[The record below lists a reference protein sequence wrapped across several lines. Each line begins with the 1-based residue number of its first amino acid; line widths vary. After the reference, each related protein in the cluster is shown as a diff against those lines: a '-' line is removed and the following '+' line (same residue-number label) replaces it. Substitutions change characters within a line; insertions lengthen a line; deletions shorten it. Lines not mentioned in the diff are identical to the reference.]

1 MKYYIYSILTLLF
14 FTFGNVA
21 NSQNCSNII
30 AENKTISGTHIL
42 RTNPQTIVVRGNYTY
57 SMELMNDDKGI
68 LGKVYSKAGVTF
80 NLDDEVIFMDYGGNR
95 KAYRFIEM
103 GEMDRSG
110 GTPVHQNVL
119 QLDLTAVKWFAKT
132 TISTIYIKNNI
143 SNEMR
148 KFTVN
153 SNRQT
158 EFRNM
163 ANCFVSSLNT
173 SLINDKPLVGNDLST
188 RSKISS
194 TSPRPE
200 EGTKS
205 GDPISKTRSGN
216 NPQSIEELDD
226 GELARL
232 RKELKQTKDQ
242 LRAEIQA
249 ERDKADNAKQL
260 MAEEVST
267 SRQQAEEQKA
277 TYAQE
282 VLEARKKSQIEIDKA
297 TKAVA
302 ESVVDAKEKAQ
313 TEIEKINVGVVEAKN
328 NAAKEINKAK
338 LEAAEKVASA
348 REQAANELAEL
359 KKNMEMTKLEYA
371 DEISNARENSSTE
384 IDKIRSETAQM
395 ITDAREKAK
404 TEQNRTAEEVV
415 ETKNSASEQILKIKE
430 ETAAEISTVREKNVA
445 EKEKLA
451 FELAETR
458 RKLAEERALLLEQN
472 AAELAE
478 IKENT
483 ANEKEAAALDV
494 AQAKKRAAEQIG
506 EFNNQVAQEKQKSD
520 ELIARTKQETAAE
533 ITAAK
538 EAAAKER
545 AQSAK
550 EIQEA
555 KQKAAEEITKINHE
569 EAAAIADARDK
580 ANSEKQKIADEV
592 AMAQKRAADEIA
604 RIQQEVKRAIEEAK
618 AIVLT
623 NEGKQYMDQIRKHIL
638 LFQNIERA
646 KLEQQNADY
655 QRNRLFITRFVT
667 LQIPLIVTLLVF
679 CAFYINSRLFKPL
692 KLLIQNTEQLEK
704 GERPKMLTINYNDE
718 IGFVLKRFARM
729 SDIVYKRTSKLNFQA
744 SHDHLTG
751 VLNRTE
757 LKPALKQ
764 AISTCSKD
772 SKLAVIFIDIN
783 KFKKLNDEYG
793 HLIGDQILIETAKRI
808 TSSVRADDDV
818 YRYGGDE
825 FVIITHNIAKYRY
838 VNAMITHLLARFD
851 NPFVLEQLTLN
862 ISLSIGV
869 ALAPDH
875 SLNHQH
881 LLKLADQAMYHA
893 KHESKNSYH
902 IHNNRG

>member
-1 MKYYIYSILTLLF
+1 MSLRIKFIFLLSTIF
-14 FTFGNVA
+14 LVVVA
-21 NSQNCSNII
+21 NTFII
-30 AENKTISGTHIL
+30 YVL
-42 RTNPQTIVVRGNYTY
+42 
-57 SMELMNDDKGI
+57 DKQG
-68 LGKVYSKAGVTF
+68 
-80 NLDDEVIFMDYGGNR
+80 
-95 KAYRFIEM
+95 
-103 GEMDRSG
+103 
-110 GTPVHQNVL
+110 Q
-119 QLDLTAVKWFAKT
+119 
-132 TISTIYIKNNI
+132 
-143 SNEMR
+143 
-148 KFTVN
+148 
-153 SNRQT
+153 
-158 EFRNM
+158 
-163 ANCFVSSLNT
+163 
-173 SLINDKPLVGNDLST
+173 
-188 RSKISS
+188 
-194 TSPRPE
+194 
-200 EGTKS
+200 
-205 GDPISKTRSGN
+205 
-216 NPQSIEELDD
+216 
-226 GELARL
+226 
-232 RKELKQTKDQ
+232 
-242 LRAEIQA
+242 
-249 ERDKADNAKQL
+249 
-260 MAEEVST
+260 
-267 SRQQAEEQKA
+267 
-277 TYAQE
+277 
-282 VLEARKKSQIEIDKA
+282 
-297 TKAVA
+297 
-302 ESVVDAKEKAQ
+302 
-313 TEIEKINVGVVEAKN
+313 
-328 NAAKEINKAK
+328 AK
-338 LEAAEKVASA
+338 LEAVIHTHDVLDESEKLYNQITNAETGQRGHLLTQDLNYLEPYYAA
-348 REQAANELAEL
+348 LEQVKQHFLAINRLTLSNPEQQNTLAVIDELVDKKLAEL
-359 KKNMEMTKLEYA
+359 ALTVTLVM
-371 DEISNARENSSTE
+371 
-384 IDKIRSETAQM
+384 
-395 ITDAREKAK
+395 
-404 TEQNRTAEEVV
+404 QNTPY
-415 ETKNSASEQILKIKE
+415 
-430 ETAAEISTVREKNVA
+430 
-445 EKEKLA
+445 
-451 FELAETR
+451 
-458 RKLAEERALLLEQN
+458 
-472 AAELAE
+472 
-478 IKENT
+478 
-483 ANEKEAAALDV
+483 
-494 AQAKKRAAEQIG
+494 
-506 EFNNQVAQEKQKSD
+506 
-520 ELIARTKQETAAE
+520 
-533 ITAAK
+533 
-538 EAAAKER
+538 
-545 AQSAK
+545 
-550 EIQEA
+550 
-555 KQKAAEEITKINHE
+555 
-569 EAAAIADARDK
+569 
-580 ANSEKQKIADEV
+580 
-592 AMAQKRAADEIA
+592 
-604 RIQQEVKRAIEEAK
+604 AIEEAK

>member
-1 MKYYIYSILTLLF
+1 MSLRIKFIFLLSTIF
-14 FTFGNVA
+14 LVVVA
-21 NSQNCSNII
+21 NTFII
-30 AENKTISGTHIL
+30 YVL
-42 RTNPQTIVVRGNYTY
+42 
-57 SMELMNDDKGI
+57 DKQG
-68 LGKVYSKAGVTF
+68 
-80 NLDDEVIFMDYGGNR
+80 
-95 KAYRFIEM
+95 
-103 GEMDRSG
+103 
-110 GTPVHQNVL
+110 Q
-119 QLDLTAVKWFAKT
+119 
-132 TISTIYIKNNI
+132 
-143 SNEMR
+143 
-148 KFTVN
+148 
-153 SNRQT
+153 
-158 EFRNM
+158 
-163 ANCFVSSLNT
+163 
-173 SLINDKPLVGNDLST
+173 
-188 RSKISS
+188 
-194 TSPRPE
+194 
-200 EGTKS
+200 
-205 GDPISKTRSGN
+205 
-216 NPQSIEELDD
+216 
-226 GELARL
+226 
-232 RKELKQTKDQ
+232 
-242 LRAEIQA
+242 
-249 ERDKADNAKQL
+249 
-260 MAEEVST
+260 
-267 SRQQAEEQKA
+267 
-277 TYAQE
+277 
-282 VLEARKKSQIEIDKA
+282 
-297 TKAVA
+297 
-302 ESVVDAKEKAQ
+302 
-313 TEIEKINVGVVEAKN
+313 
-328 NAAKEINKAK
+328 AK
-338 LEAAEKVASA
+338 LEAVIHTHDVLDESEKLYNQITNAETGQRGYLLTQNLNYLEPYYAA
-348 REQAANELAEL
+348 LEQVKQHFLAINRLTLSNPEQQNTLAVIDELVDKKLAEL
-359 KKNMEMTKLEYA
+359 ALTVTLVM
-371 DEISNARENSSTE
+371 
-384 IDKIRSETAQM
+384 
-395 ITDAREKAK
+395 
-404 TEQNRTAEEVV
+404 QNTPY
-415 ETKNSASEQILKIKE
+415 
-430 ETAAEISTVREKNVA
+430 
-445 EKEKLA
+445 
-451 FELAETR
+451 
-458 RKLAEERALLLEQN
+458 
-472 AAELAE
+472 
-478 IKENT
+478 
-483 ANEKEAAALDV
+483 
-494 AQAKKRAAEQIG
+494 
-506 EFNNQVAQEKQKSD
+506 
-520 ELIARTKQETAAE
+520 
-533 ITAAK
+533 
-538 EAAAKER
+538 
-545 AQSAK
+545 
-550 EIQEA
+550 
-555 KQKAAEEITKINHE
+555 
-569 EAAAIADARDK
+569 
-580 ANSEKQKIADEV
+580 
-592 AMAQKRAADEIA
+592 
-604 RIQQEVKRAIEEAK
+604 AIEEAK

-772 SKLAVIFIDIN
+772 SNLAVIFIDIN

>member
-1 MKYYIYSILTLLF
+1 MSLRIKFIFLLSTIF
-14 FTFGNVA
+14 LVVVA
-21 NSQNCSNII
+21 NTFII
-30 AENKTISGTHIL
+30 YVL
-42 RTNPQTIVVRGNYTY
+42 
-57 SMELMNDDKGI
+57 DKQG
-68 LGKVYSKAGVTF
+68 
-80 NLDDEVIFMDYGGNR
+80 
-95 KAYRFIEM
+95 
-103 GEMDRSG
+103 
-110 GTPVHQNVL
+110 Q
-119 QLDLTAVKWFAKT
+119 
-132 TISTIYIKNNI
+132 
-143 SNEMR
+143 
-148 KFTVN
+148 
-153 SNRQT
+153 
-158 EFRNM
+158 
-163 ANCFVSSLNT
+163 
-173 SLINDKPLVGNDLST
+173 
-188 RSKISS
+188 
-194 TSPRPE
+194 
-200 EGTKS
+200 
-205 GDPISKTRSGN
+205 
-216 NPQSIEELDD
+216 
-226 GELARL
+226 
-232 RKELKQTKDQ
+232 
-242 LRAEIQA
+242 
-249 ERDKADNAKQL
+249 
-260 MAEEVST
+260 
-267 SRQQAEEQKA
+267 
-277 TYAQE
+277 
-282 VLEARKKSQIEIDKA
+282 
-297 TKAVA
+297 
-302 ESVVDAKEKAQ
+302 
-313 TEIEKINVGVVEAKN
+313 
-328 NAAKEINKAK
+328 AK
-338 LEAAEKVASA
+338 LEAVIHTHDVLDESEKLYNQITNAETGQRGYLLTQDLNYLEPYYAA
-348 REQAANELAEL
+348 LEQVKQHFLAINRLTLSNPEQQNTLAVIDELVDKKLAEL
-359 KKNMEMTKLEYA
+359 ALTVTLVM
-371 DEISNARENSSTE
+371 
-384 IDKIRSETAQM
+384 
-395 ITDAREKAK
+395 
-404 TEQNRTAEEVV
+404 QNTPY
-415 ETKNSASEQILKIKE
+415 
-430 ETAAEISTVREKNVA
+430 
-445 EKEKLA
+445 
-451 FELAETR
+451 
-458 RKLAEERALLLEQN
+458 
-472 AAELAE
+472 
-478 IKENT
+478 
-483 ANEKEAAALDV
+483 
-494 AQAKKRAAEQIG
+494 
-506 EFNNQVAQEKQKSD
+506 
-520 ELIARTKQETAAE
+520 
-533 ITAAK
+533 
-538 EAAAKER
+538 
-545 AQSAK
+545 
-550 EIQEA
+550 
-555 KQKAAEEITKINHE
+555 
-569 EAAAIADARDK
+569 
-580 ANSEKQKIADEV
+580 
-592 AMAQKRAADEIA
+592 
-604 RIQQEVKRAIEEAK
+604 AIEEAK

-793 HLIGDQILIETAKRI
+793 HLIGDQILIEAAKRI

>member
-1 MKYYIYSILTLLF
+1 MSLRIKIIFLLSTIF
-14 FTFGNVA
+14 LVVVA
-21 NSQNCSNII
+21 NTFII
-30 AENKTISGTHIL
+30 YVL
-42 RTNPQTIVVRGNYTY
+42 
-57 SMELMNDDKGI
+57 DKQG
-68 LGKVYSKAGVTF
+68 
-80 NLDDEVIFMDYGGNR
+80 
-95 KAYRFIEM
+95 
-103 GEMDRSG
+103 
-110 GTPVHQNVL
+110 Q
-119 QLDLTAVKWFAKT
+119 
-132 TISTIYIKNNI
+132 
-143 SNEMR
+143 
-148 KFTVN
+148 
-153 SNRQT
+153 
-158 EFRNM
+158 
-163 ANCFVSSLNT
+163 
-173 SLINDKPLVGNDLST
+173 
-188 RSKISS
+188 
-194 TSPRPE
+194 
-200 EGTKS
+200 
-205 GDPISKTRSGN
+205 
-216 NPQSIEELDD
+216 
-226 GELARL
+226 
-232 RKELKQTKDQ
+232 
-242 LRAEIQA
+242 
-249 ERDKADNAKQL
+249 
-260 MAEEVST
+260 
-267 SRQQAEEQKA
+267 
-277 TYAQE
+277 
-282 VLEARKKSQIEIDKA
+282 
-297 TKAVA
+297 
-302 ESVVDAKEKAQ
+302 
-313 TEIEKINVGVVEAKN
+313 
-328 NAAKEINKAK
+328 AK
-338 LEAAEKVASA
+338 LEAVIHTHDVLDESEKLYNQITNAETGQRGYLLTQDLNYLEPYYAA
-348 REQAANELAEL
+348 LEQVKQHFLAINRLTLSNPEQQNTLAVIDELVDKKLAEL
-359 KKNMEMTKLEYA
+359 ALTVTLVM
-371 DEISNARENSSTE
+371 
-384 IDKIRSETAQM
+384 
-395 ITDAREKAK
+395 
-404 TEQNRTAEEVV
+404 QNTPY
-415 ETKNSASEQILKIKE
+415 
-430 ETAAEISTVREKNVA
+430 
-445 EKEKLA
+445 
-451 FELAETR
+451 
-458 RKLAEERALLLEQN
+458 
-472 AAELAE
+472 
-478 IKENT
+478 
-483 ANEKEAAALDV
+483 
-494 AQAKKRAAEQIG
+494 
-506 EFNNQVAQEKQKSD
+506 
-520 ELIARTKQETAAE
+520 
-533 ITAAK
+533 
-538 EAAAKER
+538 
-545 AQSAK
+545 
-550 EIQEA
+550 
-555 KQKAAEEITKINHE
+555 
-569 EAAAIADARDK
+569 
-580 ANSEKQKIADEV
+580 
-592 AMAQKRAADEIA
+592 
-604 RIQQEVKRAIEEAK
+604 AIEEAK

-692 KLLIQNTEQLEK
+692 KLLIQNTDQLEK

>member
-1 MKYYIYSILTLLF
+1 MSLRIKFIFLLSTIF
-14 FTFGNVA
+14 LVVVA
-21 NSQNCSNII
+21 NTFII
-30 AENKTISGTHIL
+30 YVL
-42 RTNPQTIVVRGNYTY
+42 
-57 SMELMNDDKGI
+57 DKQG
-68 LGKVYSKAGVTF
+68 
-80 NLDDEVIFMDYGGNR
+80 
-95 KAYRFIEM
+95 
-103 GEMDRSG
+103 
-110 GTPVHQNVL
+110 Q
-119 QLDLTAVKWFAKT
+119 
-132 TISTIYIKNNI
+132 
-143 SNEMR
+143 
-148 KFTVN
+148 
-153 SNRQT
+153 
-158 EFRNM
+158 
-163 ANCFVSSLNT
+163 
-173 SLINDKPLVGNDLST
+173 
-188 RSKISS
+188 
-194 TSPRPE
+194 
-200 EGTKS
+200 
-205 GDPISKTRSGN
+205 
-216 NPQSIEELDD
+216 
-226 GELARL
+226 
-232 RKELKQTKDQ
+232 
-242 LRAEIQA
+242 
-249 ERDKADNAKQL
+249 
-260 MAEEVST
+260 
-267 SRQQAEEQKA
+267 
-277 TYAQE
+277 
-282 VLEARKKSQIEIDKA
+282 
-297 TKAVA
+297 
-302 ESVVDAKEKAQ
+302 
-313 TEIEKINVGVVEAKN
+313 
-328 NAAKEINKAK
+328 AK
-338 LEAAEKVASA
+338 LEAVIHTHDVLDESEKLYNQITNAETGQRGYLLTQDLNYLEPYYAA
-348 REQAANELAEL
+348 LEQVKQHFLAINRLTLSNPEQQNTLAVIDELVDKKLAEL
-359 KKNMEMTKLEYA
+359 ALTVTLVM
-371 DEISNARENSSTE
+371 
-384 IDKIRSETAQM
+384 
-395 ITDAREKAK
+395 
-404 TEQNRTAEEVV
+404 QNTPY
-415 ETKNSASEQILKIKE
+415 
-430 ETAAEISTVREKNVA
+430 
-445 EKEKLA
+445 
-451 FELAETR
+451 
-458 RKLAEERALLLEQN
+458 
-472 AAELAE
+472 
-478 IKENT
+478 
-483 ANEKEAAALDV
+483 
-494 AQAKKRAAEQIG
+494 
-506 EFNNQVAQEKQKSD
+506 
-520 ELIARTKQETAAE
+520 
-533 ITAAK
+533 
-538 EAAAKER
+538 
-545 AQSAK
+545 
-550 EIQEA
+550 
-555 KQKAAEEITKINHE
+555 
-569 EAAAIADARDK
+569 
-580 ANSEKQKIADEV
+580 
-592 AMAQKRAADEIA
+592 
-604 RIQQEVKRAIEEAK
+604 AIEEAK

-764 AISTCSKD
+764 AVSTCSKD

>member
-1 MKYYIYSILTLLF
+1 MSLRIKFIFLLSTIF
-14 FTFGNVA
+14 LVVVA
-21 NSQNCSNII
+21 NTFII
-30 AENKTISGTHIL
+30 YVL
-42 RTNPQTIVVRGNYTY
+42 
-57 SMELMNDDKGI
+57 DKQG
-68 LGKVYSKAGVTF
+68 
-80 NLDDEVIFMDYGGNR
+80 
-95 KAYRFIEM
+95 
-103 GEMDRSG
+103 
-110 GTPVHQNVL
+110 Q
-119 QLDLTAVKWFAKT
+119 
-132 TISTIYIKNNI
+132 
-143 SNEMR
+143 
-148 KFTVN
+148 
-153 SNRQT
+153 
-158 EFRNM
+158 
-163 ANCFVSSLNT
+163 
-173 SLINDKPLVGNDLST
+173 
-188 RSKISS
+188 
-194 TSPRPE
+194 
-200 EGTKS
+200 
-205 GDPISKTRSGN
+205 
-216 NPQSIEELDD
+216 
-226 GELARL
+226 
-232 RKELKQTKDQ
+232 
-242 LRAEIQA
+242 
-249 ERDKADNAKQL
+249 
-260 MAEEVST
+260 
-267 SRQQAEEQKA
+267 
-277 TYAQE
+277 
-282 VLEARKKSQIEIDKA
+282 
-297 TKAVA
+297 
-302 ESVVDAKEKAQ
+302 
-313 TEIEKINVGVVEAKN
+313 
-328 NAAKEINKAK
+328 AK
-338 LEAAEKVASA
+338 LEAVIHTHDVLDESEKLYNQITNAETGQRGYLLTQDLNYLEPYYAA
-348 REQAANELAEL
+348 LEQVKQHFLAINRLTLSNPEQQNTLAVIDELVDKKLAEL
-359 KKNMEMTKLEYA
+359 ALTVTLVM
-371 DEISNARENSSTE
+371 
-384 IDKIRSETAQM
+384 
-395 ITDAREKAK
+395 
-404 TEQNRTAEEVV
+404 QNTPY
-415 ETKNSASEQILKIKE
+415 
-430 ETAAEISTVREKNVA
+430 
-445 EKEKLA
+445 
-451 FELAETR
+451 
-458 RKLAEERALLLEQN
+458 
-472 AAELAE
+472 
-478 IKENT
+478 
-483 ANEKEAAALDV
+483 
-494 AQAKKRAAEQIG
+494 
-506 EFNNQVAQEKQKSD
+506 
-520 ELIARTKQETAAE
+520 
-533 ITAAK
+533 
-538 EAAAKER
+538 
-545 AQSAK
+545 
-550 EIQEA
+550 
-555 KQKAAEEITKINHE
+555 
-569 EAAAIADARDK
+569 
-580 ANSEKQKIADEV
+580 
-592 AMAQKRAADEIA
+592 
-604 RIQQEVKRAIEEAK
+604 AIEEAK

-692 KLLIQNTEQLEK
+692 KLLIRNTEQLEK

>member
-1 MKYYIYSILTLLF
+1 MSLRIKFIFLLSTIF
-14 FTFGNVA
+14 LVVVA
-21 NSQNCSNII
+21 NTFII
-30 AENKTISGTHIL
+30 YVL
-42 RTNPQTIVVRGNYTY
+42 
-57 SMELMNDDKGI
+57 DKQG
-68 LGKVYSKAGVTF
+68 
-80 NLDDEVIFMDYGGNR
+80 
-95 KAYRFIEM
+95 
-103 GEMDRSG
+103 
-110 GTPVHQNVL
+110 Q
-119 QLDLTAVKWFAKT
+119 
-132 TISTIYIKNNI
+132 
-143 SNEMR
+143 
-148 KFTVN
+148 
-153 SNRQT
+153 
-158 EFRNM
+158 
-163 ANCFVSSLNT
+163 
-173 SLINDKPLVGNDLST
+173 
-188 RSKISS
+188 
-194 TSPRPE
+194 
-200 EGTKS
+200 
-205 GDPISKTRSGN
+205 
-216 NPQSIEELDD
+216 
-226 GELARL
+226 
-232 RKELKQTKDQ
+232 
-242 LRAEIQA
+242 
-249 ERDKADNAKQL
+249 
-260 MAEEVST
+260 
-267 SRQQAEEQKA
+267 
-277 TYAQE
+277 
-282 VLEARKKSQIEIDKA
+282 
-297 TKAVA
+297 
-302 ESVVDAKEKAQ
+302 
-313 TEIEKINVGVVEAKN
+313 
-328 NAAKEINKAK
+328 AK
-338 LEAAEKVASA
+338 LEAVIHTHDVLDESEKLYNQITNAETGQRGYLLTQDLNYLEPYYAA
-348 REQAANELAEL
+348 LEQVKQHFLAINRLTLSNPEQQNTLAVINELVDKKLAEL
-359 KKNMEMTKLEYA
+359 ALTVTLVM
-371 DEISNARENSSTE
+371 
-384 IDKIRSETAQM
+384 
-395 ITDAREKAK
+395 
-404 TEQNRTAEEVV
+404 QNTPY
-415 ETKNSASEQILKIKE
+415 
-430 ETAAEISTVREKNVA
+430 
-445 EKEKLA
+445 
-451 FELAETR
+451 
-458 RKLAEERALLLEQN
+458 
-472 AAELAE
+472 
-478 IKENT
+478 
-483 ANEKEAAALDV
+483 
-494 AQAKKRAAEQIG
+494 
-506 EFNNQVAQEKQKSD
+506 
-520 ELIARTKQETAAE
+520 
-533 ITAAK
+533 
-538 EAAAKER
+538 
-545 AQSAK
+545 
-550 EIQEA
+550 
-555 KQKAAEEITKINHE
+555 
-569 EAAAIADARDK
+569 
-580 ANSEKQKIADEV
+580 
-592 AMAQKRAADEIA
+592 
-604 RIQQEVKRAIEEAK
+604 AIEEAK

-881 LLKLADQAMYHA
+881 LLKLADQAMYQA

>member
-1 MKYYIYSILTLLF
+1 MSLRIKIIFLLSTIF
-14 FTFGNVA
+14 LVVVA
-21 NSQNCSNII
+21 NTFII
-30 AENKTISGTHIL
+30 YVL
-42 RTNPQTIVVRGNYTY
+42 
-57 SMELMNDDKGI
+57 DKQG
-68 LGKVYSKAGVTF
+68 
-80 NLDDEVIFMDYGGNR
+80 
-95 KAYRFIEM
+95 
-103 GEMDRSG
+103 
-110 GTPVHQNVL
+110 Q
-119 QLDLTAVKWFAKT
+119 
-132 TISTIYIKNNI
+132 
-143 SNEMR
+143 
-148 KFTVN
+148 
-153 SNRQT
+153 
-158 EFRNM
+158 
-163 ANCFVSSLNT
+163 
-173 SLINDKPLVGNDLST
+173 
-188 RSKISS
+188 
-194 TSPRPE
+194 
-200 EGTKS
+200 
-205 GDPISKTRSGN
+205 
-216 NPQSIEELDD
+216 
-226 GELARL
+226 
-232 RKELKQTKDQ
+232 
-242 LRAEIQA
+242 
-249 ERDKADNAKQL
+249 
-260 MAEEVST
+260 
-267 SRQQAEEQKA
+267 
-277 TYAQE
+277 
-282 VLEARKKSQIEIDKA
+282 
-297 TKAVA
+297 
-302 ESVVDAKEKAQ
+302 
-313 TEIEKINVGVVEAKN
+313 
-328 NAAKEINKAK
+328 AK
-338 LEAAEKVASA
+338 LEAVIHTHDVLDESEKLYNQITNAETGQRGYLLTQDLNYLEPYYAA
-348 REQAANELAEL
+348 LEQVKQHFLAINRLTLSNPEQQNTLAVIDELVDKKLAEL
-359 KKNMEMTKLEYA
+359 ALTVTLVM
-371 DEISNARENSSTE
+371 
-384 IDKIRSETAQM
+384 
-395 ITDAREKAK
+395 
-404 TEQNRTAEEVV
+404 QNTPY
-415 ETKNSASEQILKIKE
+415 
-430 ETAAEISTVREKNVA
+430 
-445 EKEKLA
+445 
-451 FELAETR
+451 
-458 RKLAEERALLLEQN
+458 
-472 AAELAE
+472 
-478 IKENT
+478 
-483 ANEKEAAALDV
+483 
-494 AQAKKRAAEQIG
+494 
-506 EFNNQVAQEKQKSD
+506 
-520 ELIARTKQETAAE
+520 
-533 ITAAK
+533 
-538 EAAAKER
+538 
-545 AQSAK
+545 
-550 EIQEA
+550 
-555 KQKAAEEITKINHE
+555 
-569 EAAAIADARDK
+569 
-580 ANSEKQKIADEV
+580 
-592 AMAQKRAADEIA
+592 
-604 RIQQEVKRAIEEAK
+604 AIEEAK

>member
-1 MKYYIYSILTLLF
+1 MSLRIKFIFLLSTIF
-14 FTFGNVA
+14 LVVVA
-21 NSQNCSNII
+21 NTFII
-30 AENKTISGTHIL
+30 YVL
-42 RTNPQTIVVRGNYTY
+42 
-57 SMELMNDDKGI
+57 DKQG
-68 LGKVYSKAGVTF
+68 
-80 NLDDEVIFMDYGGNR
+80 
-95 KAYRFIEM
+95 
-103 GEMDRSG
+103 
-110 GTPVHQNVL
+110 Q
-119 QLDLTAVKWFAKT
+119 
-132 TISTIYIKNNI
+132 
-143 SNEMR
+143 
-148 KFTVN
+148 
-153 SNRQT
+153 
-158 EFRNM
+158 
-163 ANCFVSSLNT
+163 
-173 SLINDKPLVGNDLST
+173 
-188 RSKISS
+188 
-194 TSPRPE
+194 
-200 EGTKS
+200 
-205 GDPISKTRSGN
+205 
-216 NPQSIEELDD
+216 
-226 GELARL
+226 
-232 RKELKQTKDQ
+232 
-242 LRAEIQA
+242 
-249 ERDKADNAKQL
+249 
-260 MAEEVST
+260 
-267 SRQQAEEQKA
+267 
-277 TYAQE
+277 
-282 VLEARKKSQIEIDKA
+282 
-297 TKAVA
+297 
-302 ESVVDAKEKAQ
+302 
-313 TEIEKINVGVVEAKN
+313 
-328 NAAKEINKAK
+328 AK
-338 LEAAEKVASA
+338 LEAVIHTHDVLDESEKLYNQITNAETGQRGYLLTQDLNYLEPYYAA
-348 REQAANELAEL
+348 LEQVKQHFLAINRLTLSNPEQQNTLAVIDELVDKKLAEL
-359 KKNMEMTKLEYA
+359 ALTVTLVM
-371 DEISNARENSSTE
+371 
-384 IDKIRSETAQM
+384 
-395 ITDAREKAK
+395 
-404 TEQNRTAEEVV
+404 QNTPY
-415 ETKNSASEQILKIKE
+415 
-430 ETAAEISTVREKNVA
+430 
-445 EKEKLA
+445 
-451 FELAETR
+451 
-458 RKLAEERALLLEQN
+458 
-472 AAELAE
+472 
-478 IKENT
+478 
-483 ANEKEAAALDV
+483 
-494 AQAKKRAAEQIG
+494 
-506 EFNNQVAQEKQKSD
+506 
-520 ELIARTKQETAAE
+520 
-533 ITAAK
+533 
-538 EAAAKER
+538 
-545 AQSAK
+545 
-550 EIQEA
+550 
-555 KQKAAEEITKINHE
+555 
-569 EAAAIADARDK
+569 
-580 ANSEKQKIADEV
+580 
-592 AMAQKRAADEIA
+592 
-604 RIQQEVKRAIEEAK
+604 AIEEAK

-825 FVIITHNIAKYRY
+825 FVIITHNIANYRY

>member
-1 MKYYIYSILTLLF
+1 MSLRIKFIFLLSTIF
-14 FTFGNVA
+14 LVVVA
-21 NSQNCSNII
+21 NTFII
-30 AENKTISGTHIL
+30 YVL
-42 RTNPQTIVVRGNYTY
+42 
-57 SMELMNDDKGI
+57 DKQG
-68 LGKVYSKAGVTF
+68 
-80 NLDDEVIFMDYGGNR
+80 
-95 KAYRFIEM
+95 
-103 GEMDRSG
+103 
-110 GTPVHQNVL
+110 Q
-119 QLDLTAVKWFAKT
+119 
-132 TISTIYIKNNI
+132 
-143 SNEMR
+143 
-148 KFTVN
+148 
-153 SNRQT
+153 
-158 EFRNM
+158 
-163 ANCFVSSLNT
+163 
-173 SLINDKPLVGNDLST
+173 
-188 RSKISS
+188 
-194 TSPRPE
+194 
-200 EGTKS
+200 
-205 GDPISKTRSGN
+205 
-216 NPQSIEELDD
+216 
-226 GELARL
+226 
-232 RKELKQTKDQ
+232 
-242 LRAEIQA
+242 
-249 ERDKADNAKQL
+249 
-260 MAEEVST
+260 
-267 SRQQAEEQKA
+267 
-277 TYAQE
+277 
-282 VLEARKKSQIEIDKA
+282 
-297 TKAVA
+297 
-302 ESVVDAKEKAQ
+302 
-313 TEIEKINVGVVEAKN
+313 
-328 NAAKEINKAK
+328 AK
-338 LEAAEKVASA
+338 LEAVIHTHDVLDESEKLYNQITNAETGQRGYLLTQDLNYLEPYYAA
-348 REQAANELAEL
+348 LEQVKQHFLAINRLTLSNPEQQNTLAVIDELVDKKLAEL
-359 KKNMEMTKLEYA
+359 ALTVTLVM
-371 DEISNARENSSTE
+371 
-384 IDKIRSETAQM
+384 
-395 ITDAREKAK
+395 
-404 TEQNRTAEEVV
+404 QNTPY
-415 ETKNSASEQILKIKE
+415 
-430 ETAAEISTVREKNVA
+430 
-445 EKEKLA
+445 
-451 FELAETR
+451 
-458 RKLAEERALLLEQN
+458 
-472 AAELAE
+472 
-478 IKENT
+478 
-483 ANEKEAAALDV
+483 
-494 AQAKKRAAEQIG
+494 
-506 EFNNQVAQEKQKSD
+506 
-520 ELIARTKQETAAE
+520 
-533 ITAAK
+533 
-538 EAAAKER
+538 
-545 AQSAK
+545 
-550 EIQEA
+550 
-555 KQKAAEEITKINHE
+555 
-569 EAAAIADARDK
+569 
-580 ANSEKQKIADEV
+580 
-592 AMAQKRAADEIA
+592 
-604 RIQQEVKRAIEEAK
+604 AIEEAK

>member
-1 MKYYIYSILTLLF
+1 MSLRIKFIFLLSTIF
-14 FTFGNVA
+14 LVVVA
-21 NSQNCSNII
+21 NTLFIYV
-30 AENKTISGTHIL
+30 L
-42 RTNPQTIVVRGNYTY
+42 
-57 SMELMNDDKGI
+57 DKQG
-68 LGKVYSKAGVTF
+68 
-80 NLDDEVIFMDYGGNR
+80 
-95 KAYRFIEM
+95 
-103 GEMDRSG
+103 
-110 GTPVHQNVL
+110 Q
-119 QLDLTAVKWFAKT
+119 
-132 TISTIYIKNNI
+132 
-143 SNEMR
+143 
-148 KFTVN
+148 
-153 SNRQT
+153 
-158 EFRNM
+158 
-163 ANCFVSSLNT
+163 
-173 SLINDKPLVGNDLST
+173 
-188 RSKISS
+188 
-194 TSPRPE
+194 
-200 EGTKS
+200 
-205 GDPISKTRSGN
+205 
-216 NPQSIEELDD
+216 
-226 GELARL
+226 
-232 RKELKQTKDQ
+232 
-242 LRAEIQA
+242 
-249 ERDKADNAKQL
+249 
-260 MAEEVST
+260 
-267 SRQQAEEQKA
+267 
-277 TYAQE
+277 
-282 VLEARKKSQIEIDKA
+282 
-297 TKAVA
+297 
-302 ESVVDAKEKAQ
+302 
-313 TEIEKINVGVVEAKN
+313 
-328 NAAKEINKAK
+328 AK
-338 LEAAEKVASA
+338 LEAVIHTHDVLDESEKLYNQITNAETGQRGYLLTQDLNYLEPYYAA
-348 REQAANELAEL
+348 LEQVKQHFLAINRLTLSNPEQQNTLAVIDELVDKKLAEL
-359 KKNMEMTKLEYA
+359 ALTVTLVM
-371 DEISNARENSSTE
+371 
-384 IDKIRSETAQM
+384 
-395 ITDAREKAK
+395 
-404 TEQNRTAEEVV
+404 QNTPY
-415 ETKNSASEQILKIKE
+415 
-430 ETAAEISTVREKNVA
+430 
-445 EKEKLA
+445 
-451 FELAETR
+451 
-458 RKLAEERALLLEQN
+458 
-472 AAELAE
+472 
-478 IKENT
+478 
-483 ANEKEAAALDV
+483 
-494 AQAKKRAAEQIG
+494 
-506 EFNNQVAQEKQKSD
+506 
-520 ELIARTKQETAAE
+520 
-533 ITAAK
+533 
-538 EAAAKER
+538 
-545 AQSAK
+545 
-550 EIQEA
+550 
-555 KQKAAEEITKINHE
+555 
-569 EAAAIADARDK
+569 
-580 ANSEKQKIADEV
+580 
-592 AMAQKRAADEIA
+592 
-604 RIQQEVKRAIEEAK
+604 AIEEAK

>member
-1 MKYYIYSILTLLF
+1 MLSTIFLVV
-14 FTFGNVA
+14 VA
-21 NSQNCSNII
+21 NTFII
-30 AENKTISGTHIL
+30 YVL
-42 RTNPQTIVVRGNYTY
+42 
-57 SMELMNDDKGI
+57 DKQG
-68 LGKVYSKAGVTF
+68 
-80 NLDDEVIFMDYGGNR
+80 
-95 KAYRFIEM
+95 
-103 GEMDRSG
+103 
-110 GTPVHQNVL
+110 Q
-119 QLDLTAVKWFAKT
+119 
-132 TISTIYIKNNI
+132 
-143 SNEMR
+143 
-148 KFTVN
+148 
-153 SNRQT
+153 
-158 EFRNM
+158 
-163 ANCFVSSLNT
+163 
-173 SLINDKPLVGNDLST
+173 
-188 RSKISS
+188 
-194 TSPRPE
+194 
-200 EGTKS
+200 
-205 GDPISKTRSGN
+205 
-216 NPQSIEELDD
+216 
-226 GELARL
+226 
-232 RKELKQTKDQ
+232 
-242 LRAEIQA
+242 
-249 ERDKADNAKQL
+249 
-260 MAEEVST
+260 
-267 SRQQAEEQKA
+267 
-277 TYAQE
+277 
-282 VLEARKKSQIEIDKA
+282 
-297 TKAVA
+297 
-302 ESVVDAKEKAQ
+302 
-313 TEIEKINVGVVEAKN
+313 
-328 NAAKEINKAK
+328 AK
-338 LEAAEKVASA
+338 LEAVIHTHDVLDESEKLYNQITNAETGQRGYLLTQDLNYLEPYYAA
-348 REQAANELAEL
+348 LEQVKQHFLAINRLTLSNPEQQNTLAVIDELIDKKLAEL
-359 KKNMEMTKLEYA
+359 ALTVTLVM
-371 DEISNARENSSTE
+371 
-384 IDKIRSETAQM
+384 
-395 ITDAREKAK
+395 
-404 TEQNRTAEEVV
+404 QNTPY
-415 ETKNSASEQILKIKE
+415 
-430 ETAAEISTVREKNVA
+430 
-445 EKEKLA
+445 
-451 FELAETR
+451 
-458 RKLAEERALLLEQN
+458 
-472 AAELAE
+472 
-478 IKENT
+478 
-483 ANEKEAAALDV
+483 
-494 AQAKKRAAEQIG
+494 
-506 EFNNQVAQEKQKSD
+506 
-520 ELIARTKQETAAE
+520 
-533 ITAAK
+533 
-538 EAAAKER
+538 
-545 AQSAK
+545 
-550 EIQEA
+550 
-555 KQKAAEEITKINHE
+555 
-569 EAAAIADARDK
+569 
-580 ANSEKQKIADEV
+580 
-592 AMAQKRAADEIA
+592 
-604 RIQQEVKRAIEEAK
+604 AIEEAK

-881 LLKLADQAMYHA
+881 LLKLADQAMYQA

>member
-1 MKYYIYSILTLLF
+1 MSLRIKFIFLLSTIF
-14 FTFGNVA
+14 LVVVA
-21 NSQNCSNII
+21 NTFII
-30 AENKTISGTHIL
+30 YVL
-42 RTNPQTIVVRGNYTY
+42 
-57 SMELMNDDKGI
+57 DKQG
-68 LGKVYSKAGVTF
+68 
-80 NLDDEVIFMDYGGNR
+80 
-95 KAYRFIEM
+95 
-103 GEMDRSG
+103 
-110 GTPVHQNVL
+110 Q
-119 QLDLTAVKWFAKT
+119 
-132 TISTIYIKNNI
+132 
-143 SNEMR
+143 
-148 KFTVN
+148 
-153 SNRQT
+153 
-158 EFRNM
+158 
-163 ANCFVSSLNT
+163 
-173 SLINDKPLVGNDLST
+173 
-188 RSKISS
+188 
-194 TSPRPE
+194 
-200 EGTKS
+200 
-205 GDPISKTRSGN
+205 
-216 NPQSIEELDD
+216 
-226 GELARL
+226 
-232 RKELKQTKDQ
+232 
-242 LRAEIQA
+242 
-249 ERDKADNAKQL
+249 
-260 MAEEVST
+260 
-267 SRQQAEEQKA
+267 
-277 TYAQE
+277 
-282 VLEARKKSQIEIDKA
+282 
-297 TKAVA
+297 
-302 ESVVDAKEKAQ
+302 
-313 TEIEKINVGVVEAKN
+313 
-328 NAAKEINKAK
+328 AK
-338 LEAAEKVASA
+338 LEAVIHTHDVLDESEKLYNQITNAETGQRGYLLTQDLNYLEPYYAA
-348 REQAANELAEL
+348 LEQVKQHFLAINRLTLSNPEQQNTLAVIDELVDKKLAEL
-359 KKNMEMTKLEYA
+359 ALTVTLVM
-371 DEISNARENSSTE
+371 
-384 IDKIRSETAQM
+384 
-395 ITDAREKAK
+395 
-404 TEQNRTAEEVV
+404 QNTPY
-415 ETKNSASEQILKIKE
+415 
-430 ETAAEISTVREKNVA
+430 
-445 EKEKLA
+445 
-451 FELAETR
+451 
-458 RKLAEERALLLEQN
+458 
-472 AAELAE
+472 
-478 IKENT
+478 
-483 ANEKEAAALDV
+483 
-494 AQAKKRAAEQIG
+494 
-506 EFNNQVAQEKQKSD
+506 
-520 ELIARTKQETAAE
+520 
-533 ITAAK
+533 
-538 EAAAKER
+538 
-545 AQSAK
+545 
-550 EIQEA
+550 
-555 KQKAAEEITKINHE
+555 
-569 EAAAIADARDK
+569 
-580 ANSEKQKIADEV
+580 
-592 AMAQKRAADEIA
+592 
-604 RIQQEVKRAIEEAK
+604 AIEEAK

-881 LLKLADQAMYHA
+881 LLKLADQAMYQA

>member
-1 MKYYIYSILTLLF
+1 MSLRIKIIFLLSTIF
-14 FTFGNVA
+14 LVVVA
-21 NSQNCSNII
+21 NTFII
-30 AENKTISGTHIL
+30 YVL
-42 RTNPQTIVVRGNYTY
+42 
-57 SMELMNDDKGI
+57 DKQG
-68 LGKVYSKAGVTF
+68 
-80 NLDDEVIFMDYGGNR
+80 
-95 KAYRFIEM
+95 
-103 GEMDRSG
+103 
-110 GTPVHQNVL
+110 Q
-119 QLDLTAVKWFAKT
+119 
-132 TISTIYIKNNI
+132 
-143 SNEMR
+143 
-148 KFTVN
+148 
-153 SNRQT
+153 
-158 EFRNM
+158 
-163 ANCFVSSLNT
+163 
-173 SLINDKPLVGNDLST
+173 
-188 RSKISS
+188 
-194 TSPRPE
+194 
-200 EGTKS
+200 
-205 GDPISKTRSGN
+205 
-216 NPQSIEELDD
+216 
-226 GELARL
+226 
-232 RKELKQTKDQ
+232 
-242 LRAEIQA
+242 
-249 ERDKADNAKQL
+249 
-260 MAEEVST
+260 
-267 SRQQAEEQKA
+267 
-277 TYAQE
+277 
-282 VLEARKKSQIEIDKA
+282 
-297 TKAVA
+297 
-302 ESVVDAKEKAQ
+302 
-313 TEIEKINVGVVEAKN
+313 
-328 NAAKEINKAK
+328 AK
-338 LEAAEKVASA
+338 LEAVIHTHDVLDESEKLYNQITNAETGQRGYLLTQDLNYLEPYYAA
-348 REQAANELAEL
+348 LEQVKQHFLAINRLTLSNPEQQNTLAVIDELVDKKLAEL
-359 KKNMEMTKLEYA
+359 ALTVTLVM
-371 DEISNARENSSTE
+371 
-384 IDKIRSETAQM
+384 
-395 ITDAREKAK
+395 
-404 TEQNRTAEEVV
+404 QNTPY
-415 ETKNSASEQILKIKE
+415 
-430 ETAAEISTVREKNVA
+430 
-445 EKEKLA
+445 
-451 FELAETR
+451 
-458 RKLAEERALLLEQN
+458 
-472 AAELAE
+472 
-478 IKENT
+478 
-483 ANEKEAAALDV
+483 
-494 AQAKKRAAEQIG
+494 
-506 EFNNQVAQEKQKSD
+506 
-520 ELIARTKQETAAE
+520 
-533 ITAAK
+533 
-538 EAAAKER
+538 
-545 AQSAK
+545 
-550 EIQEA
+550 
-555 KQKAAEEITKINHE
+555 
-569 EAAAIADARDK
+569 
-580 ANSEKQKIADEV
+580 
-592 AMAQKRAADEIA
+592 
-604 RIQQEVKRAIEEAK
+604 AIEEAK

-881 LLKLADQAMYHA
+881 LLKLADQAMYQA

>member
-1 MKYYIYSILTLLF
+1 MSLRIKFIFLLSTIF
-14 FTFGNVA
+14 LVVVA
-21 NSQNCSNII
+21 NTFII
-30 AENKTISGTHIL
+30 YVL
-42 RTNPQTIVVRGNYTY
+42 
-57 SMELMNDDKGI
+57 DKQG
-68 LGKVYSKAGVTF
+68 
-80 NLDDEVIFMDYGGNR
+80 
-95 KAYRFIEM
+95 
-103 GEMDRSG
+103 
-110 GTPVHQNVL
+110 Q
-119 QLDLTAVKWFAKT
+119 
-132 TISTIYIKNNI
+132 
-143 SNEMR
+143 
-148 KFTVN
+148 
-153 SNRQT
+153 
-158 EFRNM
+158 
-163 ANCFVSSLNT
+163 
-173 SLINDKPLVGNDLST
+173 
-188 RSKISS
+188 
-194 TSPRPE
+194 
-200 EGTKS
+200 
-205 GDPISKTRSGN
+205 
-216 NPQSIEELDD
+216 
-226 GELARL
+226 
-232 RKELKQTKDQ
+232 
-242 LRAEIQA
+242 
-249 ERDKADNAKQL
+249 
-260 MAEEVST
+260 
-267 SRQQAEEQKA
+267 
-277 TYAQE
+277 
-282 VLEARKKSQIEIDKA
+282 
-297 TKAVA
+297 
-302 ESVVDAKEKAQ
+302 
-313 TEIEKINVGVVEAKN
+313 
-328 NAAKEINKAK
+328 AK
-338 LEAAEKVASA
+338 LEAVIHTHDVLDESEKLYNQITNAETGQRGYLLTQDLNYLEPYYAA
-348 REQAANELAEL
+348 LEQVKQHFLAINRLTLSNPEQQNTLAVIDELVDKKLAEL
-359 KKNMEMTKLEYA
+359 ALTVTLVM
-371 DEISNARENSSTE
+371 
-384 IDKIRSETAQM
+384 
-395 ITDAREKAK
+395 
-404 TEQNRTAEEVV
+404 QNTPY
-415 ETKNSASEQILKIKE
+415 
-430 ETAAEISTVREKNVA
+430 
-445 EKEKLA
+445 
-451 FELAETR
+451 
-458 RKLAEERALLLEQN
+458 
-472 AAELAE
+472 
-478 IKENT
+478 
-483 ANEKEAAALDV
+483 
-494 AQAKKRAAEQIG
+494 
-506 EFNNQVAQEKQKSD
+506 
-520 ELIARTKQETAAE
+520 
-533 ITAAK
+533 
-538 EAAAKER
+538 
-545 AQSAK
+545 
-550 EIQEA
+550 
-555 KQKAAEEITKINHE
+555 
-569 EAAAIADARDK
+569 
-580 ANSEKQKIADEV
+580 
-592 AMAQKRAADEIA
+592 
-604 RIQQEVKRAIEEAK
+604 AIEEAK

-881 LLKLADQAMYHA
+881 LLNLADQAMYHA

>member
-1 MKYYIYSILTLLF
+1 MSLRIKFIFLLSTIF
-14 FTFGNVA
+14 LVVVA
-21 NSQNCSNII
+21 NTFII
-30 AENKTISGTHIL
+30 YVL
-42 RTNPQTIVVRGNYTY
+42 
-57 SMELMNDDKGI
+57 DKQG
-68 LGKVYSKAGVTF
+68 
-80 NLDDEVIFMDYGGNR
+80 
-95 KAYRFIEM
+95 
-103 GEMDRSG
+103 
-110 GTPVHQNVL
+110 Q
-119 QLDLTAVKWFAKT
+119 
-132 TISTIYIKNNI
+132 
-143 SNEMR
+143 
-148 KFTVN
+148 
-153 SNRQT
+153 
-158 EFRNM
+158 
-163 ANCFVSSLNT
+163 
-173 SLINDKPLVGNDLST
+173 
-188 RSKISS
+188 
-194 TSPRPE
+194 
-200 EGTKS
+200 
-205 GDPISKTRSGN
+205 
-216 NPQSIEELDD
+216 
-226 GELARL
+226 
-232 RKELKQTKDQ
+232 
-242 LRAEIQA
+242 
-249 ERDKADNAKQL
+249 
-260 MAEEVST
+260 
-267 SRQQAEEQKA
+267 
-277 TYAQE
+277 
-282 VLEARKKSQIEIDKA
+282 
-297 TKAVA
+297 
-302 ESVVDAKEKAQ
+302 
-313 TEIEKINVGVVEAKN
+313 
-328 NAAKEINKAK
+328 AK
-338 LEAAEKVASA
+338 LEAVIRTHDVLDESEKLYNQITNAETGQRGYLLTQDLNYLEPYYAA
-348 REQAANELAEL
+348 LEQVKQHFLAINRLTLSNPEQQNTLAVIDELVDKKLAEL
-359 KKNMEMTKLEYA
+359 ALTVTLVM
-371 DEISNARENSSTE
+371 
-384 IDKIRSETAQM
+384 
-395 ITDAREKAK
+395 
-404 TEQNRTAEEVV
+404 QNTPY
-415 ETKNSASEQILKIKE
+415 
-430 ETAAEISTVREKNVA
+430 
-445 EKEKLA
+445 
-451 FELAETR
+451 
-458 RKLAEERALLLEQN
+458 
-472 AAELAE
+472 
-478 IKENT
+478 
-483 ANEKEAAALDV
+483 
-494 AQAKKRAAEQIG
+494 
-506 EFNNQVAQEKQKSD
+506 
-520 ELIARTKQETAAE
+520 
-533 ITAAK
+533 
-538 EAAAKER
+538 
-545 AQSAK
+545 
-550 EIQEA
+550 
-555 KQKAAEEITKINHE
+555 
-569 EAAAIADARDK
+569 
-580 ANSEKQKIADEV
+580 
-592 AMAQKRAADEIA
+592 
-604 RIQQEVKRAIEEAK
+604 AIEEAK

-881 LLKLADQAMYHA
+881 LLKLADQAMYQA

>member
-1 MKYYIYSILTLLF
+1 MLSTIFLVV
-14 FTFGNVA
+14 VA
-21 NSQNCSNII
+21 NTFII
-30 AENKTISGTHIL
+30 YVL
-42 RTNPQTIVVRGNYTY
+42 
-57 SMELMNDDKGI
+57 DKQG
-68 LGKVYSKAGVTF
+68 
-80 NLDDEVIFMDYGGNR
+80 
-95 KAYRFIEM
+95 
-103 GEMDRSG
+103 
-110 GTPVHQNVL
+110 Q
-119 QLDLTAVKWFAKT
+119 
-132 TISTIYIKNNI
+132 
-143 SNEMR
+143 
-148 KFTVN
+148 
-153 SNRQT
+153 
-158 EFRNM
+158 
-163 ANCFVSSLNT
+163 
-173 SLINDKPLVGNDLST
+173 
-188 RSKISS
+188 
-194 TSPRPE
+194 
-200 EGTKS
+200 
-205 GDPISKTRSGN
+205 
-216 NPQSIEELDD
+216 
-226 GELARL
+226 
-232 RKELKQTKDQ
+232 
-242 LRAEIQA
+242 
-249 ERDKADNAKQL
+249 
-260 MAEEVST
+260 
-267 SRQQAEEQKA
+267 
-277 TYAQE
+277 
-282 VLEARKKSQIEIDKA
+282 
-297 TKAVA
+297 
-302 ESVVDAKEKAQ
+302 
-313 TEIEKINVGVVEAKN
+313 
-328 NAAKEINKAK
+328 AK
-338 LEAAEKVASA
+338 LEAVIHTHDVLDESEKLYNQITNAETGQRGYLLTQDLNYLEPYYAA
-348 REQAANELAEL
+348 LEQVKQHFLAINRLTLSNPEQQNTLAVIDELVDKKLAEL
-359 KKNMEMTKLEYA
+359 ALTVTLVM
-371 DEISNARENSSTE
+371 
-384 IDKIRSETAQM
+384 
-395 ITDAREKAK
+395 
-404 TEQNRTAEEVV
+404 QNTPY
-415 ETKNSASEQILKIKE
+415 
-430 ETAAEISTVREKNVA
+430 
-445 EKEKLA
+445 
-451 FELAETR
+451 
-458 RKLAEERALLLEQN
+458 
-472 AAELAE
+472 
-478 IKENT
+478 
-483 ANEKEAAALDV
+483 
-494 AQAKKRAAEQIG
+494 
-506 EFNNQVAQEKQKSD
+506 
-520 ELIARTKQETAAE
+520 
-533 ITAAK
+533 
-538 EAAAKER
+538 
-545 AQSAK
+545 
-550 EIQEA
+550 
-555 KQKAAEEITKINHE
+555 
-569 EAAAIADARDK
+569 
-580 ANSEKQKIADEV
+580 
-592 AMAQKRAADEIA
+592 
-604 RIQQEVKRAIEEAK
+604 AIEEAK

>member
-1 MKYYIYSILTLLF
+1 MSLRIKFIFLL
-14 FTFGNVA
+14 
-21 NSQNCSNII
+21 
-30 AENKTISGTHIL
+30 
-42 RTNPQTIVVRGNYTY
+42 
-57 SMELMNDDKGI
+57 
-68 LGKVYSKAGVTF
+68 
-80 NLDDEVIFMDYGGNR
+80 
-95 KAYRFIEM
+95 
-103 GEMDRSG
+103 
-110 GTPVHQNVL
+110 
-119 QLDLTAVKWFAKT
+119 
-132 TISTIYIKNNI
+132 STI
-143 SNEMR
+143 
-148 KFTVN
+148 FLVVVVN
-153 SNRQT
+153 T
-158 EFRNM
+158 FIIY
-163 ANCFVSSLNT
+163 VL
-173 SLINDKPLVGNDLST
+173 DKQG
-188 RSKISS
+188 
-194 TSPRPE
+194 
-200 EGTKS
+200 
-205 GDPISKTRSGN
+205 
-216 NPQSIEELDD
+216 Q
-226 GELARL
+226 
-232 RKELKQTKDQ
+232 
-242 LRAEIQA
+242 
-249 ERDKADNAKQL
+249 
-260 MAEEVST
+260 
-267 SRQQAEEQKA
+267 
-277 TYAQE
+277 
-282 VLEARKKSQIEIDKA
+282 
-297 TKAVA
+297 
-302 ESVVDAKEKAQ
+302 
-313 TEIEKINVGVVEAKN
+313 
-328 NAAKEINKAK
+328 AK
-338 LEAAEKVASA
+338 LEAVIHTHDVLDESEKLYNQITNAETGQRGYLLTQDLNYLEPYYAA
-348 REQAANELAEL
+348 LEQVKQHFLAINRLTLSNPEQQNTLAVIDELVDKKLAEL
-359 KKNMEMTKLEYA
+359 ALTVTLVM
-371 DEISNARENSSTE
+371 
-384 IDKIRSETAQM
+384 
-395 ITDAREKAK
+395 
-404 TEQNRTAEEVV
+404 QNTPY
-415 ETKNSASEQILKIKE
+415 
-430 ETAAEISTVREKNVA
+430 
-445 EKEKLA
+445 
-451 FELAETR
+451 
-458 RKLAEERALLLEQN
+458 
-472 AAELAE
+472 
-478 IKENT
+478 
-483 ANEKEAAALDV
+483 
-494 AQAKKRAAEQIG
+494 
-506 EFNNQVAQEKQKSD
+506 
-520 ELIARTKQETAAE
+520 
-533 ITAAK
+533 
-538 EAAAKER
+538 
-545 AQSAK
+545 
-550 EIQEA
+550 
-555 KQKAAEEITKINHE
+555 
-569 EAAAIADARDK
+569 
-580 ANSEKQKIADEV
+580 
-592 AMAQKRAADEIA
+592 
-604 RIQQEVKRAIEEAK
+604 AIEEAK

-881 LLKLADQAMYHA
+881 LLKLADQAMYQA

>member
-1 MKYYIYSILTLLF
+1 MSLRIKFIFLLSTIF
-14 FTFGNVA
+14 LVVVA
-21 NSQNCSNII
+21 NTFII
-30 AENKTISGTHIL
+30 YVL
-42 RTNPQTIVVRGNYTY
+42 
-57 SMELMNDDKGI
+57 DKQG
-68 LGKVYSKAGVTF
+68 
-80 NLDDEVIFMDYGGNR
+80 
-95 KAYRFIEM
+95 
-103 GEMDRSG
+103 
-110 GTPVHQNVL
+110 Q
-119 QLDLTAVKWFAKT
+119 
-132 TISTIYIKNNI
+132 
-143 SNEMR
+143 
-148 KFTVN
+148 
-153 SNRQT
+153 
-158 EFRNM
+158 
-163 ANCFVSSLNT
+163 
-173 SLINDKPLVGNDLST
+173 
-188 RSKISS
+188 
-194 TSPRPE
+194 
-200 EGTKS
+200 
-205 GDPISKTRSGN
+205 
-216 NPQSIEELDD
+216 
-226 GELARL
+226 
-232 RKELKQTKDQ
+232 
-242 LRAEIQA
+242 
-249 ERDKADNAKQL
+249 
-260 MAEEVST
+260 
-267 SRQQAEEQKA
+267 
-277 TYAQE
+277 
-282 VLEARKKSQIEIDKA
+282 
-297 TKAVA
+297 
-302 ESVVDAKEKAQ
+302 
-313 TEIEKINVGVVEAKN
+313 
-328 NAAKEINKAK
+328 AK
-338 LEAAEKVASA
+338 LEAVIHTHDVLDESEKLYNQITNAETGQRGYLLTQNLNYLEPYYAA
-348 REQAANELAEL
+348 LEQVKQHFLAINRLTLSNPEQQNTLAVIDELVDKKLAEL
-359 KKNMEMTKLEYA
+359 ALTVTLVM
-371 DEISNARENSSTE
+371 
-384 IDKIRSETAQM
+384 
-395 ITDAREKAK
+395 
-404 TEQNRTAEEVV
+404 QNTPY
-415 ETKNSASEQILKIKE
+415 
-430 ETAAEISTVREKNVA
+430 
-445 EKEKLA
+445 
-451 FELAETR
+451 
-458 RKLAEERALLLEQN
+458 
-472 AAELAE
+472 
-478 IKENT
+478 
-483 ANEKEAAALDV
+483 
-494 AQAKKRAAEQIG
+494 
-506 EFNNQVAQEKQKSD
+506 
-520 ELIARTKQETAAE
+520 
-533 ITAAK
+533 
-538 EAAAKER
+538 
-545 AQSAK
+545 
-550 EIQEA
+550 
-555 KQKAAEEITKINHE
+555 
-569 EAAAIADARDK
+569 
-580 ANSEKQKIADEV
+580 
-592 AMAQKRAADEIA
+592 
-604 RIQQEVKRAIEEAK
+604 AIEEAK

-881 LLKLADQAMYHA
+881 LLKLADQAMYQA